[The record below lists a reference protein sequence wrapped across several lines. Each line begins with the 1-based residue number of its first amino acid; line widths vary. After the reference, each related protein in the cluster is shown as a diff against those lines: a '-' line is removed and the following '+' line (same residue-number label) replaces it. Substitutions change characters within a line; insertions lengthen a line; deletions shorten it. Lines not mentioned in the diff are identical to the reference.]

1 MMSFEEFIEAV
12 KENILSYLPEEF
24 GGADVMIR
32 KVIKNN
38 DYPLTGLTVHQSQFG
53 NTAPTIY
60 LDSYYANYRSDGDIN
75 RILNDMAQSIDV
87 HTPRQSLDIDILLD
101 WESVKENV
109 LPRLTAVK
117 GNDEYLSNKV
127 YTPVEDLAVT
137 YYILLHE
144 GITDSPTVEITND
157 IMEYYG
163 ITKEELHE
171 KAFDNMRRKDP
182 PKIENIMEKLQKL
195 LPEEML
201 EELDEELDEEIPDE
215 NPLYVI
221 TNKRNMFG
229 AVEILDSHTMDMI
242 KERLGDQE
250 YIAIPSSVHEF
261 LLMAA
266 DKAMPPEIMAGLI
279 QEVNQNEVAPED
291 RLSDHVY
298 KVDPGRHL
306 FMRADKDMEVE
317 QYVEHKSIE
326 QKQLDIM
333 MQPNVHERK
342 IEQRGP
348 RL

>member
-1 MMSFEEFIEAV
+1 
-12 KENILSYLPEEF
+12 
-24 GGADVMIR
+24 
-32 KVIKNN
+32 
-38 DYPLTGLTVHQSQFG
+38 
-53 NTAPTIY
+53 
-60 LDSYYANYRSDGDIN
+60 
-75 RILNDMAQSIDV
+75 
-87 HTPRQSLDIDILLD
+87 
-101 WESVKENV
+101 
-109 LPRLTAVK
+109 
-117 GNDEYLSNKV
+117 
-127 YTPVEDLAVT
+127 
-137 YYILLHE
+137 
-144 GITDSPTVEITND
+144 
-157 IMEYYG
+157 
-163 ITKEELHE
+163 
-171 KAFDNMRRKDP
+171 
-182 PKIENIMEKLQKL
+182 
-195 LPEEML
+195 
-201 EELDEELDEEIPDE
+201 
-215 NPLYVI
+215 
-221 TNKRNMFG
+221 MFG

-317 QYVEHKSIE
+317 QHVEHKSIE

-333 MQPNVHERK
+333 MQPNVHKRE